1 MNKQKNLVL
10 NEKQDETSEENLNK
24 NKASNLSF

>member
-24 NKASNLSF
+24 NEASNLSF